1 MLTELVFKQVEEA
14 GVIRHVSDP
23 VQVTGD
29 FGLQLK
35 FIASKNDFY
44 ILHSMNGTDYSIAY
58 FSGNTKTDVINV
70 PVRGII
76 PGMYIKISSNTEP
89 ASGKILM
96 SE

>member
-1 MLTELVFKQVEEA
+1 MLTELVFKKVEEA
-14 GVIRHVSDP
+14 GIIRHVSDP

-44 ILHSMNGTDYSIAY
+44 ILHSMDGTDYS
-58 FSGNTKTDVINV
+58 
-70 PVRGII
+70 
-76 PGMYIKISSNTEP
+76 MYIKISSNTEP

>member
-44 ILHSMNGTDYSIAY
+44 ILHSMDGADYNIAY

-70 PVRGII
+70 PVRGIDVPHWDMTI
-76 PGMYIKISSNTEP
+76 MDNWE
-89 ASGKILM
+89 LM
-96 SE
+96 IGN